1 MFPFL
6 IEDYELLNPEQKTV
20 VDRLTD
26 AVHDFRR
33 NLRNEDR
40 MFFVSG
46 VAGTGKT
53 HTYKYL
59 YDSLTAKGY
68 KVVCMAFT
76 GVAAALLPNGKTL
89 HSALGL
95 PVPLTRDS
103 ESRLQPFMQ
112 Q

>member
-1 MFPFL
+1 M
-6 IEDYELLNPEQKTV
+6 
-20 VDRLTD
+20 DRLTA
-26 AVHDFRR
+26 AVHDFKSNVQHKNR
-33 NLRNEDR
+33 L
-40 MFFVSG
+40 FFVSG

-59 YDSLTAKGY
+59 YDSLTAKGF
-68 KVVCMAFT
+68 KVVCLAFT

-95 PVPLTRDS
+95 PVPLTRES

>member
-1 MFPFL
+1 
-6 IEDYELLNPEQKTV
+6 
-20 VDRLTD
+20 
-26 AVHDFRR
+26 
-33 NLRNEDR
+33 

-68 KVVCMAFT
+68 KVVCLAFT

-112 Q
+112 QLVTSYSGSITIFKKPHFIFVDTNI